1 MNMIK
6 KSKSVFAFTLAEVL
20 ITLGVIGVVA
30 AITMPTLIQ
39 NYQKSKT
46 ANQLKT
52 VYSIMNQ
59 AVKMSEIDNGLI
71 TEWTFPENNAESIK
85 AFLNKYIAPYLKY
98 TKMES
103 NETGQVYL
111 YLSDGIIVQF
121 HSPSVNQ
128 IHSNVFFNGN
138 INKSIAGKNRFLFL
152 LSYPNNDDANCIH
165 KRSIY
170 GCKYSGYMPYS
181 YVGISV
187 DNSKPIR
194 DFIKDGSGSYGC
206 NENAKAT
213 CGALIMH
220 DGWQI
225 KEDYPW

>member
-1 MNMIK
+1 MIK

-85 AFLNKYIAPYLKY
+85 IFLNKYIAPYLKY

-111 YLSDGIIVQF
+111 YLSNGIIIGF
-121 HSPSVNQ
+121 YSSEPNQ
-128 IHSNVFFNGN
+128 IHSEVFLNGN
-138 INKSIAGKNRFLFL
+138 IDNAISGKTRFLFL
-152 LSYPNNDDANCIH
+152 LSYPNNDDDNCIY
-165 KRSIY
+165 KRMIY
-170 GCKYSGYMPYS
+170 GCKYSGYMPYN
-181 YVGISV
+181 YVGMSI
-187 DNSKPIR
+187 DKSKSIR
-194 DFIKDGSGSYGC
+194 DYLKDGSGKYGC
-206 NENAKAT
+206 NENAKTT
-213 CGALIMH
+213 CAALIMQ

-225 KEDYPW
+225 KDDYPW